1 VSHPG
6 TGGAARDRR
15 EFEHGKNRV
24 RDFAVHV
31 ARPAIAVDP
40 KLFGK
45 GPARVVGSDA
55 PGDDPTFADD
65 LKLFAT
71 TFLAGF
77 VVVFILIG

>member
-1 VSHPG
+1 MQ
-6 TGGAARDRR
+6 A
-15 EFEHGKNRV
+15 
-24 RDFAVHV
+24 

-45 GPARVVGSDA
+45 GRVRLV
-55 PGDDPTFADD
+55 DDDHAHRASVSDD

-77 VVVFILIG
+77 VVVSVFIA